1 MLVFPATSL
10 AVHVTVK
17 VPTALVTTGPQ
28 LWEATP
34 DIASEAFALAVAVP
48 LRTTGFGVT
57 VGLRTGGV
65 VSMKMKSLTVVW
77 FPARSVTVQESC

>member
-1 MLVFPATSL
+1 VLVLPATSV

-34 DIASEAFALAVAVP
+34 DTASEAFALAVAFAGLLFMVA
-48 LRTTGFGVT
+48 
-57 VGLRTGGV
+57 VGL
-65 VSMKMKSLTVVW
+65 S
-77 FPARSVTVQESC
+77 A